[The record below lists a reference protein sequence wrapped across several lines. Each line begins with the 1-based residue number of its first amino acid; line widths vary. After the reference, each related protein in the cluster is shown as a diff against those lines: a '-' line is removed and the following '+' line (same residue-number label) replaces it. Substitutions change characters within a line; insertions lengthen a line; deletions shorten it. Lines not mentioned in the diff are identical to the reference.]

1 MARDGFH
8 IEPEDLD
15 ATETVVDEDVE
26 AAEDEELEELGYGI
40 PDDAQPESQGADP
53 FLSEIGED
61 GQGDLSPE
69 DE

>member
-15 ATETVVDEDVE
+15 EADPVLDEDREVE
-26 AAEDEELEELGYGI
+26 EDEELGYGT
-40 PDDAQPESQGADP
+40 PGEAQPESQGEDP
-53 FLSEIGED
+53 LMSEIGDE